1 MVGKRRRIEP
11 TIHGVR
17 FAEKPMSASLK
28 SPFSVRWAEN
38 SILRSEEDMLSSLIE
53 AKLVSGVSH
62 NARQPLLTAC
72 FQQQGATE
80 IERYCCMEQREVS
93 VAERCQTAGDGFFQK
108 RIPRQT
114 WAVVDESDLLYA
126 VNAFH
131 GKQQRI
137 TPRHL
142 TVNARESW
150 HALAAAAQGT
160 CSALS
165 GMPQPARCSS
175 ALFLAFSMVTSGT
188 SWQTTISTR
197 MLRLLP
203 TPPW

>member
-1 MVGKRRRIEP
+1 MSLPSMVGKRRRIEP
-11 TIHGVR
+11 TIHGVH

-28 SPFSVRWAEN
+28 NPFPVRWSEN

-72 FQQQGATE
+72 FQRFQQQGATE
-80 IERYCCMEQREVS
+80 TERYDDTWACCMEQREGS

-126 VNAFH
+126 VNAVH
-131 GKQQRI
+131 GKQKR

-165 GMPQPARCSS
+165 GMPQPARCS
-175 ALFLAFSMVTSGT
+175 
-188 SWQTTISTR
+188 
-197 MLRLLP
+197 
-203 TPPW
+203 